1 MLGGGD
7 IKIYLNFPCN
17 RKWVVAGKALIDEGE
32 PSKLSAVVNNYT
44 LLLKVEGDFLS
55 NTLETTARE
64 NLGVFFDSGDARKKS
79 KYVSS
84 LYQSLS

>member
-1 MLGGGD
+1 M
-7 IKIYLNFPCN
+7 
-17 RKWVVAGKALIDEGE
+17 
-32 PSKLSAVVNNYT
+32 
-44 LLLKVEGDFLS
+44 EGDFLS

-84 LYQSLS
+84 LLSILELIFLIDSLR